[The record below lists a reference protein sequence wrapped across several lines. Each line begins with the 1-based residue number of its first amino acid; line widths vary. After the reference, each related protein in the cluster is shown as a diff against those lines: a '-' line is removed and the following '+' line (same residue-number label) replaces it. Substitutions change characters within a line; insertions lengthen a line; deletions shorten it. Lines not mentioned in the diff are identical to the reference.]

1 MCYKPDDPIEYLES
15 CLQKVKELGG
25 SEKVKWDTFV
35 SPEKKTLPPLN
46 GGQSRRS
53 FFRNVMPDNSNFPYR
68 RYDRLPPIQ
77 QFSIESDTDLSETA
91 ELIEEYDVFDPARPR
106 PKIILVIGG
115 PGSGK
120 GTQSLKIAERY
131 GFNYISV
138 GELLRKKIHSTSSNR
153 KWSLIAKIIT
163 TGELAP
169 QETTITEI
177 KQRLMQIP
185 DEEGVVID
193 GFPRDVAQA
202 ISFEDQICT
211 PDLVVFLSCSS
222 QRLKERLLKRAEQ
235 QGRPDDNL
243 KATQRRLM
251 NFKQNAVPLVKY
263 FQEKGLIIT
272 FDADRDEEEVFFD
285 ISSAVDNKLFANKEA
300 AVGANELDC
309 GLIMD
314 SGDTVYTEFDFEDQ
328 EEDQSSFSGYE
339 STGDF
344 SEDLRKSNIIFVV
357 GGPGSGKGSQCEQL
371 AKKYGFTH
379 LSTDD
384 LLQNELS
391 SLSERSK
398 LIKDIMESG
407 EPVPGGIVLELLK
420 EAMVSKL
427 GDTKGFLLDGYP
439 RELKEAEEFES
450 KIGEP
455 QLVFCLDCSAETM
468 SHHLLMRNQSSQ
480 ESDNTET
487 VKEEIESYYQA
498 SKPLIAYYERKT
510 QLCKVDAEGT
520 QGDVFLEFCKT
531 IDSFLRREEEAA
543 PAFSRGAAFSAGFV
557 RQCLDSEQDGEQ
569 QLRFASHDLT
579 PSTGSQAVPGQRG
592 APQPHHHR
600 LANLGFGDYNL
611 FSATRS
617 CKTAGISQA
626 TSYNKLF
633 TRPQNAVTTSRK
645 METRFGGV
653 EVCQSVTV
661 EQTALPS
668 AGNSFQSQSNWK
680 SVRVTQCFC
689 ITSYA
694 FQQKTGQLNHVT
706 VRAKLPRQRH
716 AAYHGHRN
724 LRLLQP
730 EKEQLGSKTGGTT
743 TLIPQQAKR
752 APGGAGCHRSPLH
765 EQRREARG
773 ILPVCAV
780 GPDSPPKND

>member
-1 MCYKPDDPIEYLES
+1 RNRNYPERHLLLREGWMQFLLNGLMCYKPDDPIEYLES

-53 FFRNVMPDNSNFPYR
+53 FFRNVIPDNSNFPYR

-185 DEEGVVID
+185 DEEGIVID

-211 PDLVVFLSCSS
+211 PDLVVFLACSS

-300 AVGANELDC
+300 AAGPNELDC
-309 GLIMD
+309 SLIMD

-328 EEDQSSFSGYE
+328 VILCIYGLSLDSFLVY
-339 STGDF
+339 
-344 SEDLRKSNIIFVV
+344 IFFPHK

-379 LSTDD
+379 LSTCD
-384 LLQNELS
+384 LLQNELL

-398 LIKDIMESG
+398 LIKDIMECG

-427 GDTKGFLLDGYP
+427 GDTKGFLIDGYP
-439 RELKEAEEFES
+439 RELKEAEEFEN

-455 QLVFCLDCSAETM
+455 KLVFCLDCSAETM
-468 SHHLLMRNQSSQ
+468 SSRLLMRNQCSQ
-480 ESDNTET
+480 HSDNAET
-487 VKEEIESYYQA
+487 IREGIESYYQA
-498 SKPLIAYYERKT
+498 SRPVIAYYERKT
-510 QLCKVDAEGT
+510 QLCKVNCLT
-520 QGDVFLEFCKT
+520 FLIK
-531 IDSFLRREEEAA
+531 L
-543 PAFSRGAAFSAGFV
+543 
-557 RQCLDSEQDGEQ
+557 L
-569 QLRFASHDLT
+569 
-579 PSTGSQAVPGQRG
+579 
-592 APQPHHHR
+592 
-600 LANLGFGDYNL
+600 L
-611 FSATRS
+611 FSS
-617 CKTAGISQA
+617 I
-626 TSYNKLF
+626 
-633 TRPQNAVTTSRK
+633 
-645 METRFGGV
+645 
-653 EVCQSVTV
+653 
-661 EQTALPS
+661 
-668 AGNSFQSQSNWK
+668 
-680 SVRVTQCFC
+680 
-689 ITSYA
+689 I
-694 FQQKTGQLNHVT
+694 
-706 VRAKLPRQRH
+706 
-716 AAYHGHRN
+716 
-724 LRLLQP
+724 
-730 EKEQLGSKTGGTT
+730 
-743 TLIPQQAKR
+743 
-752 APGGAGCHRSPLH
+752 
-765 EQRREARG
+765 
-773 ILPVCAV
+773 
-780 GPDSPPKND
+780 

>member
-1 MCYKPDDPIEYLES
+1 RNRNYPERHLLLREGWMQFLLNGLMCYKPDDPIEYLES

-185 DEEGVVID
+185 DEEGIVID

-211 PDLVVFLSCSS
+211 PDLVVFLACSS

-300 AVGANELDC
+300 AAGD
-309 GLIMD
+309 LIMD

-328 EEDQSSFSGYE
+328 VILCIYGLSLDSF
-339 STGDF
+339 
-344 SEDLRKSNIIFVV
+344 LIFFPHK

-379 LSTDD
+379 LSTGD
-384 LLQNELS
+384 LLQNELL

-398 LIKDIMESG
+398 LIKDIMECG

-427 GDTKGFLLDGYP
+427 GDTKGFLIDGYP
-439 RELKEAEEFES
+439 RELKEAEEFEN

-455 QLVFCLDCSAETM
+455 KLVFCLDCSAETM
-468 SHHLLMRNQSSQ
+468 SSRLLMRNQCSQ
-480 ESDNTET
+480 HSDNAET
-487 VKEEIESYYQA
+487 IREGIESYYQA
-498 SKPLIAYYERKT
+498 SRPVIAYYERKT
-510 QLCKVDAEGT
+510 QLCKVNCLT
-520 QGDVFLEFCKT
+520 FLIK
-531 IDSFLRREEEAA
+531 L
-543 PAFSRGAAFSAGFV
+543 
-557 RQCLDSEQDGEQ
+557 L
-569 QLRFASHDLT
+569 
-579 PSTGSQAVPGQRG
+579 
-592 APQPHHHR
+592 
-600 LANLGFGDYNL
+600 L
-611 FSATRS
+611 FSS
-617 CKTAGISQA
+617 I
-626 TSYNKLF
+626 
-633 TRPQNAVTTSRK
+633 
-645 METRFGGV
+645 
-653 EVCQSVTV
+653 
-661 EQTALPS
+661 
-668 AGNSFQSQSNWK
+668 
-680 SVRVTQCFC
+680 
-689 ITSYA
+689 I
-694 FQQKTGQLNHVT
+694 
-706 VRAKLPRQRH
+706 
-716 AAYHGHRN
+716 
-724 LRLLQP
+724 
-730 EKEQLGSKTGGTT
+730 
-743 TLIPQQAKR
+743 
-752 APGGAGCHRSPLH
+752 
-765 EQRREARG
+765 
-773 ILPVCAV
+773 
-780 GPDSPPKND
+780 